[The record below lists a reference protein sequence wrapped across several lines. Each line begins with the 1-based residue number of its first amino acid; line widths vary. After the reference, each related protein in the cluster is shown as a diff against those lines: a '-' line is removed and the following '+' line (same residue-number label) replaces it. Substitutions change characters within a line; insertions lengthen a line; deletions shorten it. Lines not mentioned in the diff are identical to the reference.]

1 MSLPETMSLR
11 FVSNH
16 LKINENCIFW
26 KGSFMDLN
34 LYVFFLQLVIERH
47 VLVSYYSCKCTPWSS
62 EVQKGKSILKVTW
75 AVKCK
80 NHKSPSNLFIK
91 KIKNIP
97 SHVSL
102 LLCHFGIFYRI
113 TAPEFRKLQLTLFD
127 IKLYKLAILN
137 IGVSTWKQISR
148 PQPFLLLG
156 K

>member
-1 MSLPETMSLR
+1 MSLPEAMSLR

-16 LKINENCIFW
+16 LKINENSIFW

-34 LYVFFLQLVIERH
+34 LDVFFLQLVIERR
-47 VLVSYYSCKCTPWSS
+47 VLVGYYSCKCTPWSS

-80 NHKSPSNLFIK
+80 NRKLSSNLFIK
-91 KIKNIP
+91 KNKNIQ

-113 TAPEFRKLQLTLFD
+113 TAPEFCKLQLTLSD
-127 IKLYKLAILN
+127 SKLYKLAIFRL
-137 IGVSTWKQISR
+137 
-148 PQPFLLLG
+148 PF
-156 K
+156 